1 MKRMLW
7 LAVICMAAP
16 LSARAQDT
24 VANPVAAS
32 LQEMFNR
39 QSKFIAA
46 AADEM
51 PADKFGYHPTPEQW
65 TFGKIVAHVA
75 QADYLVCSMISDNPV
90 PKDFKVSE
98 TDPKDK
104 LQPAL
109 QSSIDFC
116 SQAIASLQDSKLG
129 DTITFF
135 GGRKTPRARAV
146 LELAADLAD
155 HYSQMASY
163 LRLNGMTPPSA
174 QPRK

>member
-1 MKRMLW
+1 MKHMSW

-16 LSARAQDT
+16 LWTSAQGTA
-24 VANPVAAS
+24 ASPVAAS
-32 LQEMFNR
+32 VQEMFNR
-39 QSKFIAA
+39 QSKFITAA
-46 AADEM
+46 VDEM

-90 PKDFKVSE
+90 PRDFKVSE

-109 QSSIDFC
+109 QSSFDFC
-116 SQAIASLQDSKLG
+116 SQALNTLQDSKLG
-129 DTITFF
+129 DTIAFF

-146 LELAADLAD
+146 LELVADLAD
-155 HYSQMASY
+155 HYSQLASY
-163 LRLNGMTPPSA
+163 LRLNGMQPPSA